1 MRTDSNTA
9 SRLDH
14 DEALPTNVGIDHH
27 QNPVAMTGVD
37 TEQDDAPAGAAIG
50 VAFSGTFFYCCSS
63 RPCVS

>member
-50 VAFSGTFFYCCSS
+50 VVF
-63 RPCVS
+63 